1 MFSIF
6 FRTCVNV
13 YMGSVYVWVC
23 YGDGLFVFF
32 EFVHFSGCSRIYVL
46 CWGCGGWCV
55 FVGVFFLSGFFY
67 ILWFCFVVCVLGVC
81 FFVLLVVYFD
91 SCCGWCCFGGVFVC
105 LFWGLLLFLFFCCV
119 LMCMWCVFFWV
130 FVVFWGFLGYI
141 YSFLGVGKTPRN
153 QPLKNTIFYNFQ
165 TSIFST
171 EQLNILQSR
180 LHYNEFFYAHV
191 FFYNICYILFCK
203 SRSENI

>member
-1 MFSIF
+1 MLYFFTI

-13 YMGSVYVWVC
+13 YMGCVYVWVC
-23 YGDGLFVFF
+23 YGDRLFVFF
-32 EFVHFSGCSRIYVL
+32 WFVHFLGCSRIYGL

-67 ILWFCFVVCVLGVC
+67 ILCFCFVVCVLCVC
-81 FFVLLVVYFD
+81 FFVLLVVYFG

-130 FVVFWGFLGYI
+130 FVVFWGF
-141 YSFLGVGKTPRN
+141 
-153 QPLKNTIFYNFQ
+153 
-165 TSIFST
+165 
-171 EQLNILQSR
+171 
-180 LHYNEFFYAHV
+180 
-191 FFYNICYILFCK
+191 
-203 SRSENI
+203 

>member
-13 YMGSVYVWVC
+13 YMGGVYVWVC

-32 EFVHFSGCSRIYVL
+32 EFVHFLGCSRIYVL

-67 ILWFCFVVCVLGVC
+67 ILWFCFVVCWFGVC
-81 FFVLLVVYFD
+81 FFVLLVVYFGG
-91 SCCGWCCFGGVFVC
+91 CCGGCCFGGVFVC

-119 LMCMWCVFFWV
+119 LMCMWCVFFCG
-130 FVVFWGFLGYI
+130 FVVFWCFLGYI
-141 YSFLGVGKTPRN
+141 YSFWVVEKIP
-153 QPLKNTIFYNFQ
+153 
-165 TSIFST
+165 
-171 EQLNILQSR
+171 
-180 LHYNEFFYAHV
+180 
-191 FFYNICYILFCK
+191 
-203 SRSENI
+203 